1 MTGSTEH
8 SAVLDSLQLVVS
20 GERDAV
26 GTLTSVPADIFLRA
40 EEEIRAL
47 RRVFSACSDPMTGP
61 FRTATERIEALQQHL
76 EDLVRMRSQKILFL
90 ALSKVE
96 GRAVD
101 REETKRMLPSELV
114 LFEEVSR
121 SLREYRQASIA
132 ILHPDD
138 PEVIGAGGAECQAA
152 IAAAGVPRDVVPPE
166 TILVRVLSP
175 VEPFLGFDGQVYA
188 LDPED
193 IVTLPPE
200 NAAVLMER
208 NIILSIF
215 PDH

>member
-1 MTGSTEH
+1 MTAPEDH

-20 GERDAV
+20 GEREAI
-26 GTLTSVPADIFLRA
+26 GTLTAVPADIFQRA
-40 EEEIRAL
+40 EDEIRVL
-47 RRVFSACSDPMTGP
+47 RRVFSACSDPLTRP

-76 EDLVRMRSQKILFL
+76 DDLVRMRSQKILLL
-90 ALSKVE
+90 ALSKAE

-101 REETKRMLPSELV
+101 RDEMKRMLPSELA
-114 LFEEVSR
+114 LFEAVYASLERYRLAMIADLPPADDVSSVVDR
-121 SLREYRQASIA
+121 T
-132 ILHPDD
+132 
-138 PEVIGAGGAECQAA
+138 ECSAA
-152 IAAAGVPRDVVPPE
+152 IAAAGVSQEAIVPS
-166 TILVRVLSP
+166 TVLALVLSP

-188 LDPED
+188 LEPED

-215 PDH
+215 PDQ

>member
-1 MTGSTEH
+1 MTRPADH

-26 GTLTSVPADIFLRA
+26 GTLTAVPADIFQRA
-40 EEEIRAL
+40 EEEIRVL
-47 RRVFSACSDPMTGP
+47 RRVFSACSDPLTGP

-76 EDLVRMRSQKILFL
+76 EDLVRMRSQKILLL
-90 ALSKVE
+90 ALSKAE

-101 REETKRMLPSELV
+101 RDEMKRMLPTELV
-114 LFEEVSR
+114 LFEAVYA
-121 SLREYRQASIA
+121 SLEEYRRVTIA
-132 ILHPDD
+132 DLHSDGSD
-138 PEVIGAGGAECQAA
+138 PIDADGAVCADA
-152 IAAAGVPRDVVPPE
+152 IAAAGVPREAVTPATV
-166 TILVRVLSP
+166 LARVLAP

-188 LDPED
+188 LEPED
-193 IVTLPPE
+193 VVTLTPE

-215 PDH
+215 PDQ